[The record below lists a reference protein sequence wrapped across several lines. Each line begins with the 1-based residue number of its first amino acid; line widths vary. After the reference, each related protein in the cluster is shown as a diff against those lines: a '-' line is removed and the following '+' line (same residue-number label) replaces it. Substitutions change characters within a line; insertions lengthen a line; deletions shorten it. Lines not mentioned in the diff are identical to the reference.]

1 MHVLLVAAPPS
12 PVSLA
17 ARLVDAADDELRRS
31 GHTTTVVDVV
41 ASAWHP
47 IVRPHDYGV
56 DAMVRPVGDHAVEA
70 IASGRL
76 AADVAEQQR
85 HVREADA
92 IVLLFPLWWFGM
104 PAALKG
110 WVDRVF
116 TQGFAYGVK
125 DAQGRTRKYG
135 DGAFA
140 GTRGLVVVTTG
151 DRATAFGPRG
161 LNGSIDDVLFPITHG
176 ILWYTGV
183 ASLEPLTLLGV
194 DTPGW
199 AGGDDAEA
207 QVRARMRTLATDEP
221 IAFRRML
228 DDYDDERVL
237 LPEHAVGRD
246 DLAIHR
252 RDR

>member
-12 PVSLA
+12 PASLA
-17 ARLVDAADDELRRS
+17 ARLLDAAEDELRTA
-31 GHTTTVVDVV
+31 GHTTTAVDVV
-41 ASAWHP
+41 AHGWDP
-47 IVRPHDYGV
+47 VVRPSDYGA
-56 DAMVRPVGDHAVEA
+56 DAFDRPVGDHAVAA
-70 IASGRL
+70 IADGRL
-76 AADVAEQQR
+76 AHDVALQQQ
-85 HVREADA
+85 HVRDADA

-110 WVDRVF
+110 WIDRVF

-125 DAQGRTRKYG
+125 DAHGRTRKYG

-140 GTRGLVVVTTG
+140 GTRGLVVVSTG
-151 DRATAFGPRG
+151 DRASAFGRRG

-176 ILWYTGV
+176 ILWYTGI
-183 ASLEPLTLLGV
+183 APLEPLALLGV
-194 DTPGW
+194 DAPGW
-199 AGGDDAEA
+199 SGADAAEA

-237 LPEHAVGRD
+237 LPQHAAGREE
-246 DLAIHR
+246 LAIHR
-252 RDR
+252 RDA